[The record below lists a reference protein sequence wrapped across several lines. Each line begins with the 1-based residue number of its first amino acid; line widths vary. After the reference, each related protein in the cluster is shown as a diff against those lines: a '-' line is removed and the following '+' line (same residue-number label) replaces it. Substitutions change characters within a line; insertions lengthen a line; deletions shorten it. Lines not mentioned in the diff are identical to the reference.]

1 MGVIKNS
8 FKMSTNIFHQNNVI
22 NLTNPQMQEQEA
34 YSIQSY

>member
-22 NLTNPQMQEQEA
+22 SLTNPQTQEREA
-34 YSIQSY
+34 CSIQSH